1 MKKNSLIKGIL
12 LVTIIAIFMLIT
24 NSVYAADAIVL
35 SPTDNNTATGNSA
48 VDNNSATNNSA
59 LTSTLTPTT
68 PVNNTSTLN
77 SNLPKTGIADNTVV
91 FIVVGVCAV
100 AAIYAYKKVRDYKGI
115 YNLVKPKNGLVKL
128 VHFFCF

>member
-1 MKKNSLIKGIL
+1 MKRNSLIKGIL
-12 LVTIIAIFMLIT
+12 LVTIVAILMLVT

-35 SPTDNNTATGNSA
+35 SPTDNNAATNNSA
-48 VDNNSATNNSA
+48 VDNNSA

-68 PVNNTSTLN
+68 PVNNSASTLN

-100 AAIYAYKKVRDYKGI
+100 AAVYAYKKVRDYKGI
-115 YNLVKPKNGLVKL
+115 
-128 VHFFCF
+128 

>member
-91 FIVVGVCAV
+91 CAV

-115 YNLVKPKNGLVKL
+115 
-128 VHFFCF
+128 

>member
-1 MKKNSLIKGIL
+1 MKRNSLIKGIL
-12 LVTIIAIFMLIT
+12 LVIIVSTVMMIT
-24 NSVYAADAIVL
+24 SSVYASGETIVL
-35 SPTDNNTATGNSA
+35 TQNTPANNTAT
-48 VDNNSATNNSA
+48 NNTATNSA

-68 PVNNTSTLN
+68 PVNNSASTLS

-115 YNLVKPKNGLVKL
+115 
-128 VHFFCF
+128 

>member
-1 MKKNSLIKGIL
+1 MKRNSLIKGIL
-12 LVTIIAIFMLIT
+12 LVTIVAILMLVT
-24 NSVYAADAIVL
+24 NSVYAADAVVL
-35 SPTDNNTATGNSA
+35 SPTDNNANT
-48 VDNNSATNNSA
+48 NSA

-68 PVNNTSTLN
+68 PVNNSASTLN

-115 YNLVKPKNGLVKL
+115 
-128 VHFFCF
+128 

>member
-1 MKKNSLIKGIL
+1 MKRNSLIKGIL
-12 LVTIIAIFMLIT
+12 LVTIVAILMLIT
-24 NSVYAADAIVL
+24 NSVYAADTIVL
-35 SPTDNNTATGNSA
+35 SPTDNNTATDNSA
-48 VDNNSATNNSA
+48 VANNSA

-68 PVNNTSTLN
+68 PVNNSASTLN

-115 YNLVKPKNGLVKL
+115 
-128 VHFFCF
+128 

>member
-1 MKKNSLIKGIL
+1 MKRNSLIKGIL
-12 LVTIIAIFMLIT
+12 LVTIVAILMLIT
-24 NSVYAADAIVL
+24 NSVYAADTIVL
-35 SPTDNNTATGNSA
+35 SPTDNNTATNNSA
-48 VDNNSATNNSA
+48 VANNSA

-68 PVNNTSTLN
+68 PENNTSTLN

-115 YNLVKPKNGLVKL
+115 
-128 VHFFCF
+128 

>member
-1 MKKNSLIKGIL
+1 MRRNSLIKGIL
-12 LVTIIAIFMLIT
+12 LVTVLASLMLIT
-24 NSVYAADAIVL
+24 NSVYAADTIVL
-35 SPTDNNTATGNSA
+35 SPDNNSAADNSA
-48 VDNNSATNNSA
+48 SNNSATNNSA

-115 YNLVKPKNGLVKL
+115 
-128 VHFFCF
+128 